1 MGFTGLRE
9 FIDLLDR
16 EGELARVRVPV
27 DLDQELGAVCVTSL
41 RGRGPALLFERPGG
55 KDMPIFI
62 NALASRKRYAL
73 AMQCDQQDVHREWNR
88 RVSRPL
94 PPVPVD
100 SGPCQEVILQ
110 GDDINI
116 LDLPAPRLNNLDGGA
131 FLTLCCHHTRDPVAG
146 FRNVGIYRNQVH
158 GPRTLGILSGPYT
171 NFMLQHRKAPA
182 EPFPIAIAIGVD
194 PRLVMAASCPFP
206 FGVDELAMAGALR
219 GQPFEVV
226 NCKTVPLQVP
236 ADAELVLEGFLK
248 PDEKQE
254 EGPFGEFTGHYGGL
268 KMPRPTIHLTALT
281 RRKSPILH
289 LAYQGAPPHETDVLT
304 AVGKESEILRNIT
317 LAGRQ
322 IGPSH
327 RGRLRR
333 FSRGGGHRQA
343 LRGLR
348 QDGWVGNIRL
358 AARGRHIKQVTV
370 VDDDVDPFDPAA
382 VEWAVAT
389 RVQPHRDIEIM
400 SGLTGIFLDPSL
412 PKEEQEGPARTS
424 KILIDAT
431 RYDAKDFA
439 RVCLPARD
447 VMAEGGQG
455 LGSIWD
461 SEANSAVAGK
471 QSRS

>member
-55 KDMPIFI
+55 KDIPIFI

-73 AMQCDQQDVHREWNR
+73 AMQCDQQEVHREWNR
-88 RVSRPL
+88 RVSQPL

-100 SGPCQEVILQ
+100 SGPCHEVILQ

-171 NFMLQHRKAPA
+171 NFMLQHRKAPT

-206 FGVDELAMAGALR
+206 FGVDELAMAGAIR
-219 GQPFEVV
+219 GKPFEVV

-236 ADAELVLEGFLK
+236 ADAELVLEGFFK

-254 EGPFGEFTGHYGGL
+254 EGPVRRVH
-268 KMPRPTIHLTALT
+268 RPLWRLEDAAPDHSLDRAHSAQ
-281 RRKSPILH
+281 KSDSPSRL
-289 LAYQGAPPHETDVLT
+289 
-304 AVGKESEILRNIT
+304 S
-317 LAGRQ
+317 GR
-322 IGPSH
+322 
-327 RGRLRR
+327 
-333 FSRGGGHRQA
+333 
-343 LRGLR
+343 
-348 QDGWVGNIRL
+348 
-358 AARGRHIKQVTV
+358 AA
-370 VDDDVDPFDPAA
+370 A
-382 VEWAVAT
+382 
-389 RVQPHRDIEIM
+389 
-400 SGLTGIFLDPSL
+400 
-412 PKEEQEGPARTS
+412 
-424 KILIDAT
+424 
-431 RYDAKDFA
+431 
-439 RVCLPARD
+439 
-447 VMAEGGQG
+447 
-455 LGSIWD
+455 
-461 SEANSAVAGK
+461 
-471 QSRS
+471 